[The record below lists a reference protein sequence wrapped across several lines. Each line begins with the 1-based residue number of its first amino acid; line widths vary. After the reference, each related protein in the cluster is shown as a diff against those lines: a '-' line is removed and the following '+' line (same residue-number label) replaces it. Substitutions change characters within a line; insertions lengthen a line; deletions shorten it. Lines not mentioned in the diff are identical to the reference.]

1 MSPIILKKENSD
13 LKKHENLYPEN
24 LPPGQAPRVGQNGYD
39 KNSSLDEMVKVAS
52 KIKTPQGHRANILVK
67 PNGPNGRWYIKYCDI
82 EKVNEEIE
90 KHRNSRH
97 YKRGNTTLYI
107 ILYGLVGSEWEM
119 V

>member
-24 LPPGQAPRVGQNGYD
+24 LPPGQAPRVGHNGYD
-39 KNSSLDEMVKVAS
+39 KNLSLDEMVKVAS

-82 EKVNEEIE
+82 EKVNEE
-90 KHRNSRH
+90 KN
-97 YKRGNTTLYI
+97 KRKRKKIG
-107 ILYGLVGSEWEM
+107 
-119 V
+119 